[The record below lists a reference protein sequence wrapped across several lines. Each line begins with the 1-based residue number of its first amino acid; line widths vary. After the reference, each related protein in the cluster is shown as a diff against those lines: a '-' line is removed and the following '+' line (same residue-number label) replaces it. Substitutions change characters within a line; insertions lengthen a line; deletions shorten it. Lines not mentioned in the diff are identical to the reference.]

1 MGCELVV
8 VSFCALLS
16 LLLMISQDMCL
27 RVVVAWY
34 LCQME
39 GGFMAS
45 RAGRVSIFL
54 DKGMCLFDDGMQK
67 AWAMILFIY
76 TYLWLAVHT

>member
-1 MGCELVV
+1 MKNRAMGCELVV
-8 VSFCALLS
+8 VSFCAFLS

-45 RAGRVSIFL
+45 RAGRVSIFFRQGHVL
-54 DKGMCLFDDGMQK
+54 
-67 AWAMILFIY
+67 I
-76 TYLWLAVHT
+76 